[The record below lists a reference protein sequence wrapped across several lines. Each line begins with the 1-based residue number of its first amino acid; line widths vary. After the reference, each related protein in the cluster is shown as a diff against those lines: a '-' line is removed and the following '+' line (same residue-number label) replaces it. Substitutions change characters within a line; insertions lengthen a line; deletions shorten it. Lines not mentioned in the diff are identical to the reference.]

1 MTEEVNTYEQEE
13 NRHRAHMPAIFSVAS
28 FDSQTSSEALIFES
42 KAFFVKMLETI
53 KNWSDQASE
62 RIRVHNAELEP
73 IQREVLMTVQ
83 QIIGRETAQINTQ
96 LTAEKNK
103 ANKEQADAATQL

>member
-28 FDSQTSSEALIFES
+28 FDSQTSSEVLIFES

-62 RIRVHNAELEP
+62 RIRVHNDQLKL
-73 IQREVLMTVQ
+73 IKQEVLMTVQ
-83 QIIGRETAQINTQ
+83 EMINRATAQLQEQ
-96 LTAEKNK
+96 LA
-103 ANKEQADAATQL
+103 AKEQLIV

>member
-1 MTEEVNTYEQEE
+1 MTAEVNTYEQEE

-62 RIRVHNAELEP
+62 RIRVHNDQLKL
-73 IQREVLMTVQ
+73 IKQEVLMTVQ
-83 QIIGRETAQINTQ
+83 EMINRATAQLQEQ
-96 LTAEKNK
+96 LA
-103 ANKEQADAATQL
+103 AKEQLIV